1 METMEISLT
10 IFDSIYDS
18 QTVKRMDYELFEQ
31 FEQVLYRLA
40 EGNKYEKKSQAP
52 LISPAIYT
60 KGTTRA
66 NDNVIAW
73 GGFGIIDV
81 DNFSGD
87 LKEIESKYE
96 KYKYICY
103 STASST
109 VEHPK
114 FRLVFPLTK
123 WVEKDNI
130 KHFWYA
136 LNKEIGGI
144 ADAQTKDL
152 SRMYYVPSQYRNSFN
167 FIFSHDGEVMDPDE
181 LMVRY
186 KYAVPAESFFDRLP
200 DAIKK
205 GLMEHRKGQLNNTD
219 ITWTGYKD
227 CPFVNQKRIQEYKS
241 LNEGWYYAMYQL
253 MVSIAG
259 NAISKG
265 YPITSK
271 EIEFLIRDLDSDTGN
286 WYEKRPIDKE
296 ADRAIEFVFRK
307 NI

>member
-186 KYAVPAESFFDRLP
+186 KYAIPTESFFDRLP

>member
-10 IFDSIYDS
+10 IFDNIYDS
-18 QTVKRMDYELFEQ
+18 STVKRMDYDSFNEFES
-31 FEQVLYRLA
+31 VLYRLA
-40 EGNKYEKKSQAP
+40 EGNKYQTKSAAP
-52 LISPAIYT
+52 LISPAVYEDSR
-60 KGTTRA
+60 RA
-66 NDNVIAW
+66 NDNVTAW

-87 LKEIESKYE
+87 MKEIESKYMQ
-96 KYKYICY
+96 YKYVCY
-103 STASST
+103 STASSS

-181 LMVRY
+181 LMVRH
-186 KYAVPAESFFDRLP
+186 KYALPAESFYDRLP
-200 DAIKK
+200 AAIKQ
-205 GLMEHRKGQLNNTD
+205 GLMDHRKAQLNNTN
-219 ITWTGYKD
+219 IAWTGYKD
-227 CPFVNQKRIQEYKS
+227 CPFVNQKSIQEYKA
-241 LNEGWYYAMYQL
+241 LNEGW
-253 MVSIAG
+253 
-259 NAISKG
+259 
-265 YPITSK
+265 
-271 EIEFLIRDLDSDTGN
+271 
-286 WYEKRPIDKE
+286 
-296 ADRAIEFVFRK
+296 
-307 NI
+307 